1 MMTEDQSQ
9 AIALLANSASYG
21 HAGLVERI
29 ETHISIIF
37 LVGDRAYKMKKA
49 LELPYVDFSTA
60 KIRYDACR
68 EEVALNRETAPGLYV
83 GVRRITRSDAG
94 SLEFDGKGPL
104 VDSVVEMTR
113 FAQEQL
119 LDRMAVAGRLTP
131 ELMTATARMIA
142 LYHRRAPVVCSGNG
156 AANIAAVLDIND
168 AGFATSQVF
177 GGTEVKKLSETF
189 RSRLKRYRQLL
200 DDRAL
205 SGKVRRCHG
214 DLHLRN
220 ICLLEGKPCL
230 FDCIE
235 FNLAIATIDV
245 LYDLAFL
252 LMDLWHRSFA
262 RLANLVMNRYLD
274 ETDDEE
280 GVCLLPFFMAIRA
293 TVRAHVTATQ
303 AEEPGQDTGTL
314 IGEARSY
321 FDLAHSLLQDRPP
334 RLVAIGGLS
343 GSGKTTVADGLA
355 AKIGAAPGARIV
367 ESDRIRKSLHGVS
380 AETRLPV
387 SAYHPD
393 VSTRVYREMARHA
406 GPVLSVGGTVVADA
420 VFDDP
425 GNRRLMETV
434 AAETNARF
442 QGIWLEAD
450 AKVLWQRVHDRVGG
464 PSDATTGILADQL
477 ARKPTDV
484 RWRHLDTSKSPDAT
498 IAAILSGCDE
508 HDGMDTQRP
517 EI

>member
-1 MMTEDQSQ
+1 MMTEDQSET
-9 AIALLANSASYG
+9 IALLADPASYG
-21 HAGLVERI
+21 HAGAVERM
-29 ETHISIIF
+29 ETHISMIF

-49 LELPYVDFSTA
+49 LKLPYVDFSTG
-60 KIRYDACR
+60 KIRDEACR
-68 EEVALNRETAPGLYV
+68 KEVALNRETAPGLYV
-83 GVRRITRSDAG
+83 GVRRITQSVAG
-94 SLEFDGKGPL
+94 ALEFDGKGPL
-104 VDSVVEMTR
+104 VDTVVEMMR
-113 FAQEQL
+113 FSQEQL

-142 LYHRRAPVVCSGNG
+142 LYHRRAPVVCFGGG

-168 AGFATSQVF
+168 AGFATSHVF
-177 GGTEVKKLSETF
+177 GRTEVEKLSETL
-189 RSRLKRYRQLL
+189 RSRSKRYEQLL
-200 DDRAL
+200 DGRAL

-220 ICLLEGKPCL
+220 ICLLAGRPCL

-252 LMDLWHRSFA
+252 LMDLWHRGFA
-262 RLANLVMNRYLD
+262 HLANLVMNRYLD

-280 GVCLLPFFMAIRA
+280 GFCLLPFFMAIRA
-293 TVRAHVTATQ
+293 AVRAHVTATQ
-303 AEEPGQDTGTL
+303 AEEPSQDFRKL
-314 IGEARSY
+314 AGEARSY
-321 FDLAHSLLQDRPP
+321 FDLAHSLLEDRPP
-334 RLVAIGGLS
+334 RLIAIGGLS
-343 GSGKTTVADGLA
+343 GSGKTTVADLLA

-367 ESDRIRKSLHGVS
+367 ESDRIRKGLHGVS

-393 VSTRVYREMARHA
+393 VSIKVYREMARH
-406 GPVLSVGGTVVADA
+406 GGLILSKGGSVVADA

-442 QGIWLEAD
+442 QGIWLEAHP
-450 AKVLWQRVHDRVGG
+450 KVLWQRVHDRVGG
-464 PSDATTGILADQL
+464 PSDATTGVLTGQL
-477 ARKPTDV
+477 ARNSTEV
-484 RWRHLDTSKSPDAT
+484 TWRHLDTSASVDAT
-498 IAAILSGCDE
+498 IAAIVSDS
-508 HDGMDTQRP
+508 
-517 EI
+517 